1 VQQLNIFKNLI
12 QKVMSVNIYLQAII
26 SEDIYETNKDKI
38 DFEVTSAATDSFDC
52 LKKQLPNNG
61 LDFTNAKIISVGLW
75 GMLSDYF
82 WTERLEYSEFPE
94 LEGKIGEYA
103 WVNFYVN
110 EPKSGESTP
119 IKAGYMLNYAKG
131 IDLVLKSDSKYKE
144 YLKHFRKAKLEKFC
158 NLARKYGWESK
169 IFWSVT

>member
-1 VQQLNIFKNLI
+1 
-12 QKVMSVNIYLQAII
+12 MSVNIYLQAII

-38 DFEVTSAATDSFDC
+38 DFEVSSAATDSFDC
-52 LKKQLPNNG
+52 LKKHLPYNG

-75 GMLSDYF
+75 GILSDYF
-82 WTERLEYSEFPE
+82 WTERLEYSAFPE

-103 WVNFYVN
+103 WVNFYIN

-119 IKAGYMLNYAKG
+119 INAGYMLNYAKG

-144 YLKHFRKAKLEKFC
+144 YLKHFRKAKLKKFC